1 SRMLGKVTL
10 WAGLVAATLAFA
22 AAAAASPQTAR
33 TAGACSVGTGEGYGY
48 TYLTSLTVKNTT
60 CTIGKTL
67 VRHKGH
73 RAGWHC
79 SMKIR
84 QRSPTRAAA
93 RESCS
98 SGANRVTSVSSQTPC
113 PRRRT
118 GGAGERIGFARP

>member
-1 SRMLGKVTL
+1 MLGKVTL

-33 TAGACSVGTGEGYGY
+33 IAGACSVGTGEGYGY

-73 RAGWHC
+73 LAGWHC
-79 SMKIR
+79 SKKTL
-84 QRSPTRAAA
+84 QSSPTQYVA

-98 SGANRVTSVSSQTPC
+98 SGAKRVTYIYTQNT
-113 PRRRT
+113 
-118 GGAGERIGFARP
+118 